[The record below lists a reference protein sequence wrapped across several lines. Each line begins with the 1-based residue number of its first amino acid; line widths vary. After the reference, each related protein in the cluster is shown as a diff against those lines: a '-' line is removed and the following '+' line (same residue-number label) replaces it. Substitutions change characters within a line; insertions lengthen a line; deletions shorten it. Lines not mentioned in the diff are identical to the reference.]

1 VVKRIFFFFT
11 ENVLDK
17 YATMSTTSSSEDLH
31 AITDEDMIW
40 EDDETLAYNGSEED
54 LYASPQ

>member
-1 VVKRIFFFFT
+1 
-11 ENVLDK
+11 
-17 YATMSTTSSSEDLH
+17 MSTTSSSEDLH